1 VTPDGYKRVAF
12 AADDK
17 LLLLWAANEV
27 EIVEAGPGA
36 RSTGS
41 HTAATSRCTRRAK
54 TRGSR
59 RRGAVLDITRP
70 SSRDYLWP
78 DDQLSELR
86 FSRDGGTLIGVG
98 RTRSCCR
105 ERNASASTRS

>member
-1 VTPDGYKRVAF
+1 VTRTANKRVAF

-27 EIVEAGPGA
+27 EIVEAGSWRHGQPDRYRGDIA
-36 RSTGS
+36 LHPCER
-41 HTAATSRCTRRAK
+41 K

-59 RRGAVLDITRP
+59 RPRRGAPDITRP

-78 DDQLSELR
+78 DDQ
-86 FSRDGGTLIGVG
+86 
-98 RTRSCCR
+98 
-105 ERNASASTRS
+105 